1 MYLRYFF
8 KDSNTT
14 KPNHPFKMESEFTPS
29 LPDNENFIE
38 YMSLVYNDLNT
49 HDNNNQKSL
58 HRNFSRE
65 EMSSL
70 KDLRIERI
78 YMIFISI
85 ISA

>member
-29 LPDNENFIE
+29 LPDNENLIE
-38 YMSLVYNDLNT
+38 YMSLVYNDFNT

-58 HRNFSRE
+58 HR
-65 EMSSL
+65 
-70 KDLRIERI
+70 IEFLGRGNGLTKG
-78 YMIFISI
+78 STK
-85 ISA
+85 